1 MIVNLALLP
10 FAVAPFFDPVG
21 HNFGIRWI
29 SIVLMF
35 TLFVTLYKY
44 KKRVPVRNI
53 VAVCFLIII
62 MPAHGLL
69 MTFINGGIITSDF
82 HDTSYLA
89 FSLLFFASL
98 PIIFVTHIYEKYF
111 KLLLYISIVA
121 SLLSITLYFF
131 SNTNNFDFIS
141 NYLTK
146 KSIAII
152 RNLTT
157 EINQLVNNVLI
168 PLMILLSEL
177 ILVLALSLIFL
188 YLYPLAALFLAS
200 MLMLPVLA
208 FRFVIKNKI
217 SVWGEQ
223 RMGFDHKIIKKIS
236 EGLSGF
242 VDLKVYQLQ
251 SVFTEDYTQ
260 NLRASTDIEAKQY
273 FFSQVPRISLD
284 TFFVLVVL
292 AGFLLNDIVNS
303 QADIFS
309 AFALLILIGI
319 RVLPSIGRLA
329 HCFQALKYGDHVVKI
344 FLDINKK
351 ETVRRL
357 PLKNWST
364 INVCNVSKNIAGKP
378 IIDNFSLEIER
389 GDKVLITGVSGSGK
403 TTLINMLCGLLPLTK
418 GHITIG
424 GRDLCYED
432 DSWFQEIAFVK
443 QQSYIIDANLI
454 DNIKIVSKEYDH
466 QRLQEIIT
474 FLELEELLDHVTLG
488 ENGVL
493 ISGGQRQRVSIA
505 RALYKRA
512 SCIFMDEPTSALN
525 DALSNKILD
534 YIVNDSNLTVV
545 CISHNLD
552 WVSSFDKHVVLG

>member
-1 MIVNLALLP
+1 MIFFSQYQKLLSLVTSDQKTEIAIGISLVVFTTFFEMLGIGLILPLIGSFGSPEVKLPLTEYSIQVINYVYCLLAVYIFRYVFILSSNKYIAGLIYSLKYEFSRRLFSSYVNL
-10 FAVAPFFDPVG
+10 DYE
-21 HNFGIRWI
+21 
-29 SIVLMF
+29 SK
-35 TLFVTLYKY
+35 LF
-44 KKRVPVRNI
+44 RDD
-53 VAVCFLIII
+53 A
-62 MPAHGLL
+62 
-69 MTFINGGIITSDF
+69 
-82 HDTSYLA
+82 
-89 FSLLFFASL
+89 
-98 PIIFVTHIYEKYF
+98 E
-111 KLLLYISIVA
+111 
-121 SLLSITLYFF
+121 
-131 SNTNNFDFIS
+131 
-141 NYLTK
+141 
-146 KSIAII
+146 II

-200 MLMLPVLA
+200 MLLLPILG

-217 SVWGEQ
+217 SIWGQQ
-223 RMGFDHKIIKKIS
+223 RMSFDHKIMKKIS

-251 SVFTEDYTQ
+251 SVVTDDYTQ
-260 NLRASTDIEAKQY
+260 NLRASTNIEAKQY

-292 AGFLLNDIVNS
+292 VGFLLNDVVNA
-303 QADIFS
+303 QTDMFS
-309 AFALLILIGI
+309 AFALLIIIGI

-344 FLDINKK
+344 FLDISIKNIPK
-351 ETVRRL
+351 RL
-357 PLKNWST
+357 PLKNWRS
-364 INVCNVSKNIAGKP
+364 INVSSISKNIAGKP
-378 IIDNFSLEIER
+378 IIDNFSLEINR

-403 TTLINMLCGLLPLTK
+403 TTLINILCGLLPLSK

-454 DNIKIVSKEYDH
+454 DNIKIVSKEYDESY
-466 QRLQEIIT
+466 LQEIIA
-474 FLELEELLDHVTLG
+474 FLELEELLDHATLG

-505 RALYKRA
+505 RALYKKA
-512 SCIFMDEPTSALN
+512 SCIFLDEPTSALN

-534 YIVNDSNLTVV
+534 YIVNDPNLTVV
-545 CISHNLD
+545 CISHNSD
-552 WVSSFDKHVVLG
+552 WFNSFDKHVVLG

>member
-1 MIVNLALLP
+1 MIFFSQYRKLLSLVTFSQKRKIAIGISLIVFTTFFEMLGIGLILPLIESFGSPEVKLP
-10 FAVAPFFDPVG
+10 FTEYSIQMINYVYCLLAVYIFRYVFILSSNKYIAGLIYSLKYEFSR
-21 HNFGIRWI
+21 I
-29 SIVLMF
+29 
-35 TLFVTLYKY
+35 LF
-44 KKRVPVRNI
+44 
-53 VAVCFLIII
+53 
-62 MPAHGLL
+62 
-69 MTFINGGIITSDF
+69 S
-82 HDTSYLA
+82 SYAYLD
-89 FSLLFFASL
+89 
-98 PIIFVTHIYEKYF
+98 YES
-111 KLLLYISIVA
+111 KLSRDDA
-121 SLLSITLYFF
+121 E
-131 SNTNNFDFIS
+131 
-141 NYLTK
+141 
-146 KSIAII
+146 II

-200 MLMLPVLA
+200 MMMLPILG

-223 RMGFDHKIIKKIS
+223 RMGFDHKIVKKIS

-251 SVFTEDYTQ
+251 PVFADDYTQ

-292 AGFLLNDIVNS
+292 VGFLLNEVVNA

-329 HCFQALKYGDHVVKI
+329 HSFQALKYGDHVVKI
-344 FLDINKK
+344 FLDINQK
-351 ETVRRL
+351 ETFKRP
-357 PLKNWST
+357 PLKNWRS
-364 INVCNVSKNIAGKP
+364 INVSSVSKNIAGKP

-403 TTLINMLCGLLPLTK
+403 TTLMNMLCGLLPPSK

-424 GRDLCYED
+424 GRDLYYED

-454 DNIKIVSKEYDH
+454 DNIKIVSKEYDDR
-466 QRLQEIIT
+466 RLQEIIT
-474 FLELEELLDHVTLG
+474 LLELEELLDHVTLG

-525 DALSNKILD
+525 DALANKILD
-534 YIVNDSNLTVV
+534 YIVNEPNLTVV
-545 CISHNLD
+545 CISHNSD
-552 WVSSFDKHVVLG
+552 WINSFDKHVVLG

>member
-1 MIVNLALLP
+1 MK
-10 FAVAPFFDPVG
+10 FFSQY
-21 HNFGIRWI
+21 R
-29 SIVLMF
+29 
-35 TLFVTLYKY
+35 
-44 KKRVPVRNI
+44 
-53 VAVCFLIII
+53 
-62 MPAHGLL
+62 
-69 MTFINGGIITSDF
+69 
-82 HDTSYLA
+82 
-89 FSLLFFASL
+89 
-98 PIIFVTHIYEKYF
+98 
-111 KLLLYISIVA
+111 KLLSLVTFSQKREIVIGISLVVFTTFFEMLGIGLILPLIASFGSPEVKFPLMEYSIQKINYVYCLLAVYIFRYVFILSSNKYIADLIYSLKYEFSKRLFSSYVDLDYESKLTRDDAEIV
-121 SLLSITLYFF
+121 
-131 SNTNNFDFIS
+131 
-141 NYLTK
+141 
-146 KSIAII
+146 

-177 ILVLALSLIFL
+177 MLVFALSLIFL
-188 YLYPLAALFLAS
+188 VLYPLAALFLAS
-200 MLMLPVLA
+200 MMLLPILG

-251 SVFTEDYTQ
+251 SVFSDAYTQ
-260 NLRASTDIEAKQY
+260 NLRASTNIEAKQY

-292 AGFLLNDIVNS
+292 VGFLLNDVVNA
-303 QADIFS
+303 QEDVFS

-344 FLDINKK
+344 FIDIKQK
-351 ETVRRL
+351 ESAKRQ
-357 PLKNWST
+357 PLNNWRS
-364 INVCNVSKNIAGKP
+364 INVSSVSKNIAGKP
-378 IIDNFSLEIER
+378 IIDNFSLVIER

-403 TTLINMLCGLLPLTK
+403 TTLMNMLCGLLPLSK

-432 DSWFQEIAFVK
+432 ESWFQEIAYVK
-443 QQSYIIDANLI
+443 QQSYIIDANLT
-454 DNIKIVSKEYDH
+454 DNIKIVSNENNER
-466 QRLQEIIT
+466 RLQEIIAL
-474 FLELEELLDHVTLG
+474 LELEELRDHATLG

-525 DALSNKILD
+525 DALANKILD
-534 YIVNDSNLTVV
+534 YIVNEPNLTVV
-545 CISHNLD
+545 CISHNSD
-552 WVSSFDKHVVLG
+552 WINSFDKHVVLS